1 VERGNK
7 VLNELCFLS
16 IAELARLYRAKTV
29 SPVEVTDAALNQ
41 IERLNP
47 HINAVVTVAAD
58 QARAQA
64 RRAEAA
70 FVEPEP
76 QCDLMCGV
84 PVTIKDLI
92 WTKDLP
98 TEFGSILY
106 RGYRPPE
113 DAPAVA
119 RLKEAGAVILGKT
132 ATSELG
138 WLGATHSQAHGITR
152 NPWDLTRNTSGSSGG
167 SAAAVAC
174 GIGAMSVGSDGGA
187 SIRAPAAYCG
197 VVGLQ
202 PSYGRVPRWPLGL
215 AYDLVFEGPLSRTV
229 HDAAASLDVLARP
242 DWRDWQSLPPPCASF
257 LDELE
262 AGVRGWRIAFS
273 PDLGFAKVQ
282 NDVAAIIEDAAHAFT
297 RLGARLVGA
306 HPDIAD
312 PLDTYTPL
320 WMPGRAKVVH
330 DLGSER
336 AARLDAGHRRQAALG
351 QRVSM
356 FDYMEAQ
363 ERRHELCRRMQDFFK
378 THDLLLTPT
387 LPDTAWEAG
396 LDYPPGNPPDPPESL
411 RRISLCYTFSLAHLP
426 ACSVPAGLSPQ
437 GLPVGLQIVGPRFAE
452 ARVLQAAAAF
462 ENERPWTHLRP
473 PICTASH

>member
-1 VERGNK
+1 MP
-7 VLNELCFLS
+7 NELCFLS
-16 IAELARLYRAKTV
+16 IAELARLYRVKGA
-29 SPVEVTDAALNQ
+29 SPVEVTDAVLEQ
-41 IERLNP
+41 IEWLNP
-47 HINAVVTVAAD
+47 QINAIVSVAAD
-58 QARAQA
+58 QAREQA

-70 FVEPEP
+70 FAGREPP
-76 QCDLMCGV
+76 GDLLCGV

-98 TEFGSILY
+98 TEFGSVLY

-119 RLKEAGAVILGKT
+119 RLKEAGAVILGKA
-132 ATSELG
+132 ATSEMG

-152 NPWDLTRNTSGSSGG
+152 NPWDLTKNTSGSSGG

-174 GIGAMSVGSDGGA
+174 GIGVMSVGSDGGA

-197 VVGLQ
+197 VVGIQ
-202 PSYGRVPRWPLGL
+202 PSYGRVPRWPLGT
-215 AYDLVFEGPLSRTV
+215 AYDLVFEGPLTRTV
-229 HDAAASLDVLARP
+229 RDAAASLDVLARP
-242 DWRDWQSLPPPCASF
+242 DWRDWQSLPPPNASF
-257 LDELE
+257 LQGIDG
-262 AGVRGWRIAFS
+262 GVRGWRIAFS
-273 PDLGFAKVQ
+273 HDLGFANVRA
-282 NDVAAIIEDAAHAFT
+282 DVAAIVEDAAVAFE
-297 RLGARLVGA
+297 RLGARLVRA

-320 WMPGRAKVVH
+320 WMPGRAKAMH
-330 DLGSER
+330 DLGPER
-336 AARLDAGHRRQAALG
+336 AARLDSGHRRQGELG
-351 QRVSM
+351 QHVSI
-356 FDYMEAQ
+356 FDYLEAQ
-363 ERRHELCRRMQDFFK
+363 ERRHEFCRRMQDFFR

-387 LPDTAWEAG
+387 LPDTAWDAG

-437 GLPVGLQIVGPRFAE
+437 GLPVGLQMVGPRFAE

-462 ENERPWTHLRP
+462 EKERPWAHLRP
-473 PICTASH
+473 PVCSANV